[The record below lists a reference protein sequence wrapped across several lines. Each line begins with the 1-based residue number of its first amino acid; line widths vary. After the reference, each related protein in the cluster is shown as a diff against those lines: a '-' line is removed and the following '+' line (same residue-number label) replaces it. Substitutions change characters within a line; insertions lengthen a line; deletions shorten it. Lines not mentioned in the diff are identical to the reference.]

1 MLNDIFS
8 RFDHLCEYYDLSKF
22 TTFDIHRCAS
32 AMLTDRLWLVHF
44 YSLDKVKTIGDCYMI
59 TSIPSDKLEHDG

>member
-8 RFDHLCEYYDLSKF
+8 RFDHLCDVYQLSKYF
-22 TTFDIHRCAS
+22 SVSINATPII
-32 AMLTDRLWLVHF
+32 RLRFAGIYL
-44 YSLDKVKTIGDCYMI
+44 LIDKVKTIGDCYMI